1 MRIIALADIH
11 GHCEALEWLDEP
23 LSQADVVLVGG
34 DITNFGTAE
43 QAAAVVERLGRYGG
57 PVLAVPGNC
66 DPPEVDIWLT
76 QAGINLHGRAVC
88 LDSWWFIGAGG
99 ALSGFNAFSNKSGLA
114 PFTKTLQ
121 HAYSHCKGTDRLVLV
136 THQPPLHTALDTVA
150 PGRYAGNRAI
160 RDFIELAQPQ
170 LALSG
175 HIHEII
181 GTDRIGPTTLLN
193 PGPAKQGRWAMI
205 DLEDHHLDIQLF
217 PR

>member
-1 MRIIALADIH
+1 MRIIALTDIH
-11 GHCEALEWLDEP
+11 GHCEALERLDGP

-99 ALSGFNAFSNKSGLA
+99 ALSGFKRFLK
-114 PFTKTLQ
+114 
-121 HAYSHCKGTDRLVLV
+121 
-136 THQPPLHTALDTVA
+136 
-150 PGRYAGNRAI
+150 
-160 RDFIELAQPQ
+160 
-170 LALSG
+170 
-175 HIHEII
+175 
-181 GTDRIGPTTLLN
+181 
-193 PGPAKQGRWAMI
+193 
-205 DLEDHHLDIQLF
+205 
-217 PR
+217 